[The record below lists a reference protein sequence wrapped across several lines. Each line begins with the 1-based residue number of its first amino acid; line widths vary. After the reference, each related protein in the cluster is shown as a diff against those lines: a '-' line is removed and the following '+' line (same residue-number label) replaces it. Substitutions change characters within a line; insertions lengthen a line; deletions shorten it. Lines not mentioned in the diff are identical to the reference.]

1 MQCNK
6 LTITTK
12 VHWGASK
19 WKTTRDCGGTT
30 EERRQSC
37 VNPPTGNIR
46 SSDEFVALK
55 IDGSKVRSVE
65 VTWVFLI
72 LPPSP
77 PRWLFRC
84 QPVQCEPSDR
94 QHATDGRS
102 VRPKRRFWPTA
113 VRPSGCSQF
122 HASPLLCCGAS
133 QTKVK
138 KWLWG
143 AGACLDYQRDYRAV
157 QIIVRPGNIS
167 KWPSVFGKPSGL

>member
-1 MQCNK
+1 MGQRFKMQCNK

-77 PRWLFRC
+77 PLWLFRS

-102 VRPKRRFWPTA
+102 VRPKRRFWPT
-113 VRPSGCSQF
+113 VRLFPVSRV
-122 HASPLLCCGAS
+122 ASPVLWS
-133 QTKVK
+133 EPDKSEKV
-138 KWLWG
+138 
-143 AGACLDYQRDYRAV
+143 V
-157 QIIVRPGNIS
+157 VRSRGL
-167 KWPSVFGKPSGL
+167 SGLSEGL